1 MHQKKKKLKLK
12 PKSDLEAHFVPEDN
26 GINCKDAPENK
37 I

>member
-1 MHQKKKKLKLK
+1 MHKKKLKT
-12 PKSDLEAHFVPEDN
+12 KSDFKEHLVPEDN